1 MFFRKNQDDESSYLQ
16 VQMSLRVDLV
26 FPQENLKTLHSEKYK
41 VDIKLMVLD
50 IIDMTTE

>member
-41 VDIKLMVLD
+41 VDIKLM
-50 IIDMTTE
+50 E